1 MKMNKARL
9 QGLSAGIIFT
19 TTIFAAFYYGTG
31 KFEGTTPT
39 AEEAKELLVKK
50 GFVVTLP
57 TEEAKKTVQPKDPD
71 KVLMEKEASK
81 EAPSIVTYTIK
92 VKTNMTTAEIAD
104 RLSKEKII
112 DEAAEFEAYMNDRD
126 FSKKIQIG
134 EFVVTNNMTYR
145 QLANTLTH

>member
-9 QGLSAGIIFT
+9 RGLSPGIIFT
-19 TTIFAAFYYGTG
+19 TTIFAAFYYATG

-57 TEEAKKTVQPKDPD
+57 TEEAKKTVQPKHLD

-81 EAPSIVTYTIK
+81 EAPSS
-92 VKTNMTTAEIAD
+92 
-104 RLSKEKII
+104 LP
-112 DEAAEFEAYMNDRD
+112 
-126 FSKKIQIG
+126 IQ
-134 EFVVTNNMTYR
+134 
-145 QLANTLTH
+145 LK

>member
-71 KVLMEKEASK
+71 KVLMEKEAS
-81 EAPSIVTYTIK
+81 TYTIK

-112 DEAAEFEAYMNDRD
+112 DDAAEFEAYMNDRD

>member
-1 MKMNKARL
+1 M
-9 QGLSAGIIFT
+9 
-19 TTIFAAFYYGTG
+19 
-31 KFEGTTPT
+31 
-39 AEEAKELLVKK
+39 LVKK

-71 KVLMEKEASK
+71 KVLMEKEAS
-81 EAPSIVTYTIK
+81 TYTIK

-104 RLSKEKII
+104 LLSKEKII
-112 DEAAEFEAYMNDRD
+112 DDAAEFEAYMNDRD

>member
-1 MKMNKARL
+1 MNKARL
-9 QGLSAGIIFT
+9 QGLSTGIIFT
-19 TTIFAAFYYGTG
+19 TTIFDAFYYGTD
-31 KFEGTTPT
+31 KFEGTTPS

-57 TEEAKKTVQPKDPD
+57 TEEAKKTVQPK
-71 KVLMEKEASK
+71 VLMEKEAS
-81 EAPSIVTYTIK
+81 TYTIK
-92 VKTNMTTAEIAD
+92 VKTNMTTAVIAYL
-104 RLSKEKII
+104 LSKEKII
-112 DEAAEFEAYMNDRD
+112 DDAAEFEAYMNDRD

>member
-1 MKMNKARL
+1 M
-9 QGLSAGIIFT
+9 
-19 TTIFAAFYYGTG
+19 
-31 KFEGTTPT
+31 
-39 AEEAKELLVKK
+39 LVKK

-71 KVLMEKEASK
+71 KVIMEKEAS
-81 EAPSIVTYTIK
+81 TYTIK

-104 RLSKEKII
+104 LLSKEKII
-112 DEAAEFEAYMNDRD
+112 DDAAEFEAYMNDRD

-134 EFVVTNNMTYR
+134 EFVVTNNMTYK

>member
-71 KVLMEKEASK
+71 KVLMEKEAS
-81 EAPSIVTYTIK
+81 TYTIK

-104 RLSKEKII
+104 LLSKEKII
-112 DEAAEFEAYMNDRD
+112 DDAAEFEAYMNDRD

>member
-1 MKMNKARL
+1 MKRNKARL

-39 AEEAKELLVKK
+39 AEEAK
-50 GFVVTLP
+50 
-57 TEEAKKTVQPKDPD
+57 KTIQPKDPD

-134 EFVVTNNMTYR
+134 VFVVTNNMTSR

>member
-19 TTIFAAFYYGTG
+19 TTIFAGFYYGTG
-31 KFEGTTPT
+31 LSAGTPPT

-57 TEEAKKTVQPKDPD
+57 MQEAKENVQPKDSD
-71 KVLMEKEASK
+71 KDSMEKEASK
-81 EAPSIVTYTIK
+81 KDPSIVTYTIK
-92 VKTNMTTAEIAD
+92 VKTNMTTTEIAD
-104 RLSKEKII
+104 SLYKEKII
-112 DEAAEFEAYMNDRD
+112 DDAAEFEAYMNDRD

-134 EFVVTNNMTYR
+134 EFVVTNNMSYR

>member
-1 MKMNKARL
+1 MNMNKARL
-9 QGLSAGIIFT
+9 QGLSAGIIFS
-19 TTIFAAFYYGTG
+19 TTIFAALYYGTG

-71 KVLMEKEASK
+71 KVLMEKEAS
-81 EAPSIVTYTIK
+81 TYTIK

-104 RLSKEKII
+104 LLSKEKII
-112 DEAAEFEAYMNDRD
+112 DDAAEFEAYMNDRD

>member
-1 MKMNKARL
+1 MNKARL

-19 TTIFAAFYYGTG
+19 TTIFAGFYYGTG
-31 KFEGTTPT
+31 LFKGTAPT
-39 AEEAKELLVKK
+39 AEEAKELLVKQ

-57 TEEAKKTVQPKDPD
+57 MEETKQTIQPKNAEKD
-71 KVLMEKEASK
+71 LMEKETSK
-81 EAPSIVTYTIK
+81 KDSSIVSYTIK
-92 VKTNMTTAEIAD
+92 VNTNMTTTEIAD

-112 DEAAEFEAYMNDRD
+112 DDAAEFEVYMNDHD

>member
-1 MKMNKARL
+1 MNKARL

-71 KVLMEKEASK
+71 KVLMEKEAS
-81 EAPSIVTYTIK
+81 TYTIK
-92 VKTNMTTAEIAD
+92 GKTNMTTAEIAD
-104 RLSKEKII
+104 LLSKEKII
-112 DEAAEFEAYMNDRD
+112 DDAAEFEAYMNDRD

>member
-1 MKMNKARL
+1 MNKARL

-50 GFVVTLP
+50 GFVVTLS
-57 TEEAKKTVQPKDPD
+57 TEEAKKTVQPKDP
-71 KVLMEKEASK
+71 VLMEKEASK

>member
-1 MKMNKARL
+1 MNKARL

-19 TTIFAAFYYGTG
+19 TTIFAAFYYGTD
-31 KFEGTTPT
+31 KFEGTTPSV
-39 AEEAKELLVKK
+39 EEAKELLVKK

-71 KVLMEKEASK
+71 KVLMEKEAS
-81 EAPSIVTYTIK
+81 TYKIK

-104 RLSKEKII
+104 LLSKEKII
-112 DEAAEFEAYMNDRD
+112 DDAAEFEAYMNDRD

>member
-1 MKMNKARL
+1 M
-9 QGLSAGIIFT
+9 
-19 TTIFAAFYYGTG
+19 
-31 KFEGTTPT
+31 
-39 AEEAKELLVKK
+39 LVKK

-57 TEEAKKTVQPKDPD
+57 TAEAKMTIQPKDPD
-71 KVLMEKEASK
+71 KVLMEKEAS
-81 EAPSIVTYTIK
+81 TYTIK

-104 RLSKEKII
+104 LLSKEKII
-112 DEAAEFEAYMNDRD
+112 DDAAEFEAYMNDRD

>member
-1 MKMNKARL
+1 MNMNKARL

-71 KVLMEKEASK
+71 KVLMEKEAS
-81 EAPSIVTYTIK
+81 TYTIK

-104 RLSKEKII
+104 LLSKEKII
-112 DEAAEFEAYMNDRD
+112 DDAAEFEAYMNDRD

>member
-1 MKMNKARL
+1 MNMNKARL

-19 TTIFAAFYYGTG
+19 TTIFAAFYYGTD
-31 KFEGTTPT
+31 KFEGTTPS

-71 KVLMEKEASK
+71 KVLMEKEAS
-81 EAPSIVTYTIK
+81 TYTIK

-104 RLSKEKII
+104 LLSKEKII
-112 DEAAEFEAYMNDRD
+112 DDAAEFEAYMNDRD

-134 EFVVTNNMTYR
+134 EFGVTNNMTYR

>member
-1 MKMNKARL
+1 MNMNKARL
-9 QGLSAGIIFT
+9 QDLSAGIIFT

-50 GFVVTLP
+50 GLVVTLP
-57 TEEAKKTVQPKDPD
+57 TEEAKKTAQPKDPD
-71 KVLMEKEASK
+71 KVLMEKEAS
-81 EAPSIVTYTIK
+81 TYTIK

-104 RLSKEKII
+104 LLSKEKII
-112 DEAAEFEAYMNDRD
+112 DDDAEFEAYMNDRD

>member
-1 MKMNKARL
+1 MNKARL

-50 GFVVTLP
+50 GFVVTHP
-57 TEEAKKTVQPKDPD
+57 AEEAKKTVQPKNPD
-71 KVLMEKEASK
+71 KVLMEKEAE
-81 EAPSIVTYTIK
+81 EAPSIVTHTIK

-112 DEAAEFEAYMNDRD
+112 DDAAEFEAYMNDRD

>member
-19 TTIFAAFYYGTG
+19 TTIFAGYYYGTG
-31 KFEGTTPT
+31 LFVGTTPT

-57 TEEAKKTVQPKDPD
+57 MEEAKKTVQPKDPD
-71 KVLMEKEASK
+71 KDSMEKEASK
-81 EAPSIVTYTIK
+81 KNPSIVTYTIK
-92 VKTNMTTAEIAD
+92 VKTNMTATEIAD
-104 RLSKEKII
+104 SLSKEKII
-112 DEAAEFEAYMNDRD
+112 DDAAEFEAYMNDRE

>member
-1 MKMNKARL
+1 MDQIARQSSLTKEQTISVIEQQRLRGEWKMNKARL

-57 TEEAKKTVQPKDPD
+57 TEEAKR
-71 KVLMEKEASK
+71 
-81 EAPSIVTYTIK
+81 
-92 VKTNMTTAEIAD
+92 D
-104 RLSKEKII
+104 RPTKGS
-112 DEAAEFEAYMNDRD
+112 
-126 FSKKIQIG
+126 G
-134 EFVVTNNMTYR
+134 
-145 QLANTLTH
+145 

>member
-1 MKMNKARL
+1 MNKARL

-39 AEEAKELLVKK
+39 AEEAI
-50 GFVVTLP
+50 
-57 TEEAKKTVQPKDPD
+57 KTVQPKDP
-71 KVLMEKEASK
+71 VLMEKEASK

-112 DEAAEFEAYMNDRD
+112 DDADEFEAYMNDRD